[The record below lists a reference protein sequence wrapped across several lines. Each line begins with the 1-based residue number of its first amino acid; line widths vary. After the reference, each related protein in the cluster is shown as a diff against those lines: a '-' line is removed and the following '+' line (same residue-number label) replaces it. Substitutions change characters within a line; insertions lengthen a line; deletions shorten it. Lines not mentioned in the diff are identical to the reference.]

1 MALGTKRKAANTLS
15 KQPLD
20 LPPATVHAFAGTT
33 SPEGWAM
40 CDGSEV
46 SRSDYAALFAA
57 IGTAYGVGDG
67 STTFNLPDMRGEF
80 LRGLDN
86 MGTAAGARGKD
97 VDGTARTVGQTQAQA
112 TKKNGLSASQASHQ
126 HGTSTSSAAQRIAF
140 YSSSQGT
147 AAPVTSGSN
156 ILTGGGVGV
165 PAVTGATTPA
175 ITIADGDFET
185 RPVNIGINYIIKL

>member
-20 LPPATVHAFAGTT
+20 LPPATVHAFAGTA

-46 SRSDYAALFAA
+46 SRTDNAALFAA
-57 IGTAYGVGDG
+57 IGTTYGVGDG

-86 MGTAAGARGKD
+86 MGTAQGARGKD
-97 VDGTARTVGQTQAQA
+97 VDGTARTIGQTQTDVIRNITGQIGTRQDDHAPLTVGSGA
-112 TKKNGLSASQASHQ
+112 FTISDSGTLANIGTGSGTGYKDANFNASNVVP
-126 HGTSTSSAAQRIAF
+126 T
-140 YSSSQGT
+140 
-147 AAPVTSGSN
+147 GSEN
-156 ILTGGGVGV
+156 
-165 PAVTGATTPA
+165 
-175 ITIADGDFET
+175 
-185 RPVNIGINYIIKL
+185 RPVNMAINYIIKL

>member
-20 LPPATVHAFAGTT
+20 LPPATVHAFAGT
-33 SPEGWAM
+33 SAPEGWAM

-46 SRSDYAALFAA
+46 SRTDYAALFAA
-57 IGTAYGVGDG
+57 IGTTYGVGDG

-97 VDGTARTVGQTQAQA
+97 TDGTARTVGQTQTDQLESHRHITSPAVVVGQ
-112 TKKNGLSASQASHQ
+112 NSQWHRYGYS
-126 HGTSTSSAAQRIAF
+126 GTTSTYYTTGSG
-140 YSSSQGT
+140 GT
-147 AAPVTSGSN
+147 GYHPVFRLYWWN
-156 ILTGGGVGV
+156 
-165 PAVTGATTPA
+165 
-175 ITIADGDFET
+175 
-185 RPVNIGINYIIKL
+185 

>member
-20 LPPATVHAFAGTT
+20 LPPATVHAFAGTA

-46 SRSDYAALFAA
+46 SRTDNAALFAA
-57 IGTAYGVGDG
+57 IGTTYGVGDG

-86 MGTAAGARGKD
+86 MGTAEGARGKD

-112 TKKNGLSASQASHQ
+112 TRKNGLTASQASHSHAQ
-126 HGTSTSSAAQRIAF
+126 IGSFTTGAVGSASLGGSPSNTNMFSTDQT
-140 YSSSQGT
+140 GT
-147 AAPVTSGSN
+147 A
-156 ILTGGGVGV
+156 
-165 PAVTGATTPA
+165 TPA
-175 ITIADGDFET
+175 ITIADGDTET
-185 RPVNIGINYIIKL
+185 RPVNLGINYIIKL